1 MNKYILDY
9 YKDLIDV
16 VIIYKHT
23 NNYNL
28 DETIKLLPD
37 DDCDMIN
44 LIYHEY

>member
-1 MNKYILDY
+1 MHRYILDY

-16 VIIYKHT
+16 VITYKHT